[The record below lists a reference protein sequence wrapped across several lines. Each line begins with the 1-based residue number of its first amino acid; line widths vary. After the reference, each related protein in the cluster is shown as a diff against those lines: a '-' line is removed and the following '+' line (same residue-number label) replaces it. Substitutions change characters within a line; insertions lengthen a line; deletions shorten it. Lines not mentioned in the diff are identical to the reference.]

1 MELQEFANR
10 RGRPA
15 AFVPLLRLLRNRLE
29 RSGTV
34 VGIGSSPEPV
44 GASTVTADPRMVRHA
59 SGVPAVPAATTG
71 NCLMSTAVPVL
82 GESRSSLLESVVRLE
97 TVGRGTPSPQYS
109 DSDDEQARLSPT
121 RVPTLV
127 QMQINEGLIAPTPGP
142 VECIVP
148 APAPVAHKYIFPS
161 SLLDGQHPLR
171 LG

>member
-1 MELQEFANR
+1 M
-10 RGRPA
+10 
-15 AFVPLLRLLRNRLE
+15 
-29 RSGTV
+29 
-34 VGIGSSPEPV
+34 
-44 GASTVTADPRMVRHA
+44 
-59 SGVPAVPAATTG
+59 TG

-148 APAPVAHKYIFPS
+148 APAPVAHKDIFPTQVRYS
-161 SLLDGQHPLR
+161 MDSILSVWAELRYRLNSLHSLSLQAR
-171 LG
+171 LTPPTLTPG